1 MTLELGFAD
10 DQNNLMSIYDRS
22 VQKIIQERLSFR
34 STVPAVTFDYLI
46 IFRYVYTCVIYTELR
61 VFFCYFCISLYFSLG
76 AFDVS
81 KCNI

>member
-1 MTLELGFAD
+1 
-10 DQNNLMSIYDRS
+10 MSIEIGS

-46 IFRYVYTCVIYTELR
+46 IFRYVYTCAIYTELR